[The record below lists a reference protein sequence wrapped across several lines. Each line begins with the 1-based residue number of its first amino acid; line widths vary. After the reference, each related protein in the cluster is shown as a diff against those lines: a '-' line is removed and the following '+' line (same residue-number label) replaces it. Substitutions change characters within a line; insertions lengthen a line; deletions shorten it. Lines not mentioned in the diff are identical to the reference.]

1 MTVRVSAPDS
11 TGINSPVVR
20 AEIAIAIVEDH
31 KATREGLSALI
42 DGTPGYRVTGRFP
55 SMEAT
60 LAALQD
66 APDVLLLDIGLP
78 GMSGIDGIPVVQRLY
93 PKIQVLILTIYADDK
108 HVFEAICA
116 GACGYLLKE
125 TRPAKLL
132 EYIREAHD
140 GGAPMSPE
148 IARKVLRMFQKVVPP
163 KSEEVRLSARELQ
176 ILRLLAE
183 GHGYKT
189 AAAQLGVSVDTIR
202 FHVRNIYVRLHVHS
216 KSEAVTKA
224 FRQGLLS

>member
-1 MTVRVSAPDS
+1 VRTEITVAV
-11 TGINSPVVR
+11 
-20 AEIAIAIVEDH
+20 VEDH
-31 KATREGLSALI
+31 KATRDGLSALI
-42 DGTPGYRVTGRFP
+42 DGTPGYRVTGRF
-55 SMEAT
+55 STMEAT
-60 LAALQD
+60 LSALQQGT
-66 APDVLLLDIGLP
+66 PDVLLLDIGLP
-78 GMSGIDGIPVVQRLY
+78 GMSGVEGLSIVQKLY
-93 PKIQVLILTIYADDK
+93 PKLQALILTVYGDDE

-125 TRPAKLL
+125 TRPARLL

-163 KSEEVRLSARELQ
+163 KAEEVRLSPRELE
-176 ILRLLAE
+176 ILRLLAD

-189 AAAQLGVSVDTIR
+189 AAAQLGISLDTIR

>member
-1 MTVRVSAPDS
+1 V
-11 TGINSPVVR
+11 
-20 AEIAIAIVEDH
+20 VEDH

-42 DGTPGYRVTGRFP
+42 DGTPGYRVTGRF
-55 SMEAT
+55 STMEAT
-60 LAALQD
+60 LNALQQGT
-66 APDVLLLDIGLP
+66 PDVLLLDIGLP
-78 GMSGIDGIPVVQRLY
+78 GMSGVEGLSIVQKLY
-93 PKIQVLILTIYADDK
+93 PKIQALILTVYGDDE
-108 HVFEAICA
+108 HVFEAVCA

-163 KSEEVRLSARELQ
+163 KAEEVRLSPRELE
-176 ILRLLAE
+176 ILRLLAD

-189 AAAQLGVSVDTIR
+189 AAGQLGISLDTIR